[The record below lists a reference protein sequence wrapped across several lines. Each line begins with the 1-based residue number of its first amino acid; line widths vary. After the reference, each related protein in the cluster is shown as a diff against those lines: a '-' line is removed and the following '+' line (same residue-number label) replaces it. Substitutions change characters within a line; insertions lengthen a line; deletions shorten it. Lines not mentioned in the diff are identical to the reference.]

1 MFDDLEETSFE
12 NVVLSF
18 YKELLDIHRTDRYP
32 DSMTHGFRRKLR
44 TDGFVEV
51 EKGQMVDKVFLTPKA
66 CNV

>member
-1 MFDDLEETSFE
+1 
-12 NVVLSF
+12 
-18 YKELLDIHRTDRYP
+18 
-32 DSMTHGFRRKLR
+32 MTHGFRRKLR